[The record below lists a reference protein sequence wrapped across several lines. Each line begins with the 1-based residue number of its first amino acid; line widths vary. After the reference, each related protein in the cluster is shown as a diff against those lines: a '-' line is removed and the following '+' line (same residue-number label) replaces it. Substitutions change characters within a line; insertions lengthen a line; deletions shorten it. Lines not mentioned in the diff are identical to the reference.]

1 MIVVIRFCQVERF
14 LLLQSHRGV
23 VCWLEE
29 AMTYAHTVEGMQED
43 DVCLTVIVNKYFVQI
58 PPCHYIIYHQRI
70 YMGRTVEIDITCI
83 EGK

>member
-1 MIVVIRFCQVERF
+1 
-14 LLLQSHRGV
+14 
-23 VCWLEE
+23 
-29 AMTYAHTVEGMQED
+29 MTYAHTVEGMQED

-70 YMGRTVEIDITCI
+70 YMGRTVEIDINCI